1 MIDWNRVKIE
11 SIEAVN
17 EIIDNGANTTS
28 VILVGEYNKDL
39 SGLTT
44 ENWMS
49 LCDFYLNNYKLA
61 CANLNEECSTELI
74 SKAENFI
81 E

>member
-1 MIDWNRVKIE
+1 MIDWNRVKTE
-11 SIEAVN
+11 SIEAIN
-17 EIIDNGANTTS
+17 EIIDSGANTTS
-28 VILVGEYNKDL
+28 VILRGEYNKDL

-44 ENWMS
+44 ENWKS

-61 CANLNEECSTELI
+61 CTNLNVECSTELI
-74 SKAENFI
+74 FKAEEFI